1 MQRGYCNGLPAE
13 KVAHSSRTGVKS
25 QRKPWLIKRLQ
36 LVVASMLWKNPPP
49 VCMEVDMF
57 ALNRRRVM
65 LWISGCLLLA
75 SPVYAE
81 IYRWTDANG
90 KVHFS
95 DQPFGKQQVEKVEV
109 KPQTVA
115 KPDPELEAYRQQT
128 REQLRI
134 AEEERRAQQAVA
146 QNQRDVSPQQCASAR
161 DELQASM
168 ASSLH
173 YDLDKNGNRVYSSS
187 EEIEA
192 YREKI
197 RQFIARNCR

>member
-1 MQRGYCNGLPAE
+1 
-13 KVAHSSRTGVKS
+13 
-25 QRKPWLIKRLQ
+25 
-36 LVVASMLWKNPPP
+36 
-49 VCMEVDMF
+49 MF

-197 RQFIARNCR
+197 RQFIAGNCR